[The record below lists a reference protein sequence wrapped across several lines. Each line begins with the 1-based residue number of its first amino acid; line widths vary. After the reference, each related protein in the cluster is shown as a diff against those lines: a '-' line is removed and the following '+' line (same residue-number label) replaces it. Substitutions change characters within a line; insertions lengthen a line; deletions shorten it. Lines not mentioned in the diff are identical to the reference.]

1 MIVRD
6 KNSPRGKIKN
16 SEIDSQ
22 TEMMLVKTFETL
34 LRNEVLLEEK
44 RRALWDTPGFQERP

>member
-1 MIVRD
+1 MIVRN
-6 KNSPRGKIKN
+6 KNSPRSKIKN

-22 TEMMLVKTFETL
+22 TEMMLVKLFETL